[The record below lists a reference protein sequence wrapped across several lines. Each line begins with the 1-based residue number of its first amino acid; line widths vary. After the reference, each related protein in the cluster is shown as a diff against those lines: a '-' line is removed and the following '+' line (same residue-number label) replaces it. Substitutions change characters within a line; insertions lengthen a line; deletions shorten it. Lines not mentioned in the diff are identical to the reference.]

1 MEEKIDALVD
11 FEFESNEIINEINNL
26 IEECIEAVNLK

>member
-26 IEECIEAVNLK
+26 IEECNEAVNLK